1 MFYNLINKNVTLKII
16 QKTKLWFGIS
26 AVMIAASVYGIA
38 VYGLNLGIDFTG
50 GTLMELKFE
59 QQVES
64 SQLAKVYSDTLELDQ
79 DPLVIPGEEN
89 SYIIR
94 TKDIDDATHTSLVDQ
109 IAANIGAFEEL
120 RFTTIGPT
128 VGSTMKEKA
137 VMALSLAIVAIIL
150 FIAFAF
156 RRIPRR
162 ISPWKFGYCAIAA
175 LVHDV
180 LITLGLFAYLGH
192 FMGVE
197 IDMLFITALLTIMG
211 FSVHDTI
218 VVFDRIRENL
228 KLQDRNSTFGKTANK
243 ALNQTMAR
251 SINTSLSTL
260 VTLVALLIFASES
273 IYWFVFALVFGILIG
288 TYSSIFIASPLLVA
302 WQNRVTAK
310 QRKK

>member
-1 MFYNLINKNVTLKII
+1 
-16 QKTKLWFGIS
+16 
-26 AVMIAASVYGIA
+26 MIEIHTIGS
-38 VYGLNLGIDFTG
+38 YGLKLGIDFTG

-59 QQVES
+59 KQVES
-64 SQLAKVYSDTLELDQ
+64 SALATVYSEVLELDSE
-79 DPLVIPGEEN
+79 PLIVPGEEN
-89 SYIIR
+89 SYIVR
-94 TKDIDDATHTSLVDQ
+94 TKNIDDATHTEL
-109 IAANIGAFEEL
+109 IGKVSESIGQFEEL

-137 VMALSLAIVAIIL
+137 LMALSLAIIAIVL

-156 RRIPRR
+156 RKIPRS

-175 LVHDV
+175 LVHDI
-180 LITLGLFAYLGH
+180 LITLGLFAFLGQ

-228 KLQDRNSTFGKTANK
+228 KLQDRNSTFGDTANL

-260 VTLVALLIFASES
+260 ITLLALLFFASES

-288 TYSSIFIASPLLVA
+288 TYSSVFIASPLLVS

>member
-1 MFYNLINKNVTLKII
+1 ML
-16 QKTKLWFGIS
+16 
-26 AVMIAASVYGIA
+26 ASLFAIGT
-38 VYGLNLGIDFTG
+38 YGLKLGIDFTG

-59 QQVES
+59 KQIES
-64 SQLAKVYSDTLELDQ
+64 SALAAVYSETLELDS
-79 DPLVIPGEEN
+79 DPLIVPGEEN
-89 SYIIR
+89 SYIVR
-94 TKDIDDATHTSLVDQ
+94 TKNIDDVTHTDLVGKVSES
-109 IAANIGAFEEL
+109 IGQFEEL

-137 VMALSLAIVAIIL
+137 LMAISLAIIAIVL

-156 RRIPRR
+156 RKIPRS

-175 LVHDV
+175 LVHDI
-180 LITLGLFAYLGH
+180 LITLGLFAFLGQ

-228 KLQDRNSTFGKTANK
+228 KLQDRNSTFGDTANL

-251 SINTSLSTL
+251 SINTSFSTL
-260 VTLVALLIFASES
+260 ITLLALLFFASES

-288 TYSSIFIASPLLVA
+288 TYSSVFIASPLLVS

>member
-1 MFYNLINKNVTLKII
+1 MKFKII
-16 QKTKLWFGIS
+16 EKTKIWFGVS
-26 AVMIAASVYGIA
+26 AVMIASSLFAIA
-38 VYGLNLGIDFTG
+38 AYGLNLGIDFTG

-59 QQVES
+59 QQADS
-64 SQLAKVYSDTLELDQ
+64 AKIAEVYSQTLELDQ
-79 DPLVIPGEEN
+79 APVIIPGEEN

-94 TKDIDDATHTSLVDQ
+94 TKDIDDVAHTQL
-109 IAANIGAFEEL
+109 IGEIESSVGVFEEL

-128 VGSTMKEKA
+128 VGDTMKEKA
-137 VMALSLAIVAIIL
+137 VIALSLAIVAIIL

-156 RRIPRR
+156 RKIPRS

-175 LVHDV
+175 LVHDI
-180 LITLGLFAYLGH
+180 LITLGVFAFLGK

-228 KLQDRNSTFGKTANK
+228 KLQDRSSTFGNTANA

-260 VTLVALLIFASES
+260 ITLVALLLFASES

-288 TYSSIFIASPLLVA
+288 TYSSVFIASPLLVA
-302 WQNRVTAK
+302 WQNRVTKK
-310 QRKK
+310 QRK

>member
-1 MFYNLINKNVTLKII
+1 MML
-16 QKTKLWFGIS
+16 
-26 AVMIAASVYGIA
+26 ASLFAIGS
-38 VYGLNLGIDFTG
+38 YGLKLGIDFTG

-59 QQVES
+59 KQVES
-64 SQLAKVYSDTLELDQ
+64 SALATVYSEVLELDSE
-79 DPLVIPGEEN
+79 PLIVPGEEN
-89 SYIIR
+89 SYIVR
-94 TKDIDDATHTSLVDQ
+94 TKNIDDFTHTELVGK
-109 IAANIGAFEEL
+109 ISESIGQFEEL

-137 VMALSLAIVAIIL
+137 LMAISLAIIAIVL

-156 RRIPRR
+156 RKIPRS

-175 LVHDV
+175 LVHDI
-180 LITLGLFAYLGH
+180 LITLGLFAFLGQ

-228 KLQDRNSTFGKTANK
+228 KLQDRNSTFGDTANL

-260 VTLVALLIFASES
+260 ITLLALLFFASES

-288 TYSSIFIASPLLVA
+288 TYSSVFIASPLLVS